1 MANSH
6 PVYHPVRD
14 LLADPETRAQIDDA
28 DMPLLQVLT
37 QLCQEFSYHGHPV
50 LEEPALL
57 FDLRRDDDDFQYR
70 LWFLYPPS
78 FQRLS
83 FHQVSRIY
91 VLGTPFVDAT
101 GIFWEIEP
109 PAAADL
115 AVDAPRLALT
125 VLVTMR
131 KAPVVAET
139 KETIS
144 VATSVVYHAASTLGA
159 NTPGGLTVRKQL
171 TGMVL
176 NNTASPRAT
185 GGGGGGAT
193 NNKRPRSDS
202 TAAGIQG
209 PGPKRAHVD
218 PLAPF

>member
-1 MANSH
+1 MAQH
-6 PVYHPVRD
+6 PLYHPVRD
-14 LLADPETRAQIDDA
+14 LLADPETRAQVDDA
-28 DMPLLQVLT
+28 DLPLLRCLT

-57 FDLRRDDDDFQYR
+57 FELLRNDDDLQYR

-91 VLGTPFVDAT
+91 ALGMPYVDAT
-101 GIFWEIEP
+101 GIFWDIEP
-109 PAAADL
+109 PGAEH
-115 AVDAPRLALT
+115 DAPRFALT
-125 VLVTMR
+125 ILVTMR

-159 NTPGGLTVRKQL
+159 NTPGGLTVRKL
-171 TGMVL
+171 LAGVVL

-185 GGGGGGAT
+185 AVT
-193 NNKRPRSDS
+193 NKRPRSDS
-202 TAAGIQG
+202 TAAGIPG
-209 PGPKRAHVD
+209 PAPKRAHSD
-218 PLAPF
+218 PFE